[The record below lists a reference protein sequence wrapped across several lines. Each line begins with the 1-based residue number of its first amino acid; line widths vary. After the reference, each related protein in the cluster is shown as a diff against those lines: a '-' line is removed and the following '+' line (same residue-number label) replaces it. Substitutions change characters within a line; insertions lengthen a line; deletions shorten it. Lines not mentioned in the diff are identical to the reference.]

1 MSVAHYNLTKVHVIP
16 MEERRRSK
24 RFAVSIPCT
33 VYWHGHV
40 IRGQIA
46 NLSLGGAL
54 IIRLSAIPAED
65 ASVILTFQAEKGEI
79 ELKGKLTSRVI
90 HSVTESIEQGEIGS
104 IGVEFQESLEEV
116 RSQLDPVF
124 RTLESRPE

>member
-1 MSVAHYNLTKVHVIP
+1 
-16 MEERRRSK
+16 MEERRRFK

-33 VYWHGHV
+33 LYWHDHI

-46 NLSLGGAL
+46 NLSLGGAF
-54 IIRLSAIPAED
+54 IIRLSAIPPDD

-90 HSVTESIEQGEIGS
+90 HTVSESIEQGEIGS
-104 IGVEFQESLEEV
+104 IGVEFQPPLEEV
-116 RSQLDPVF
+116 RSQLNPVF
-124 RTLESRPE
+124 RALGAGPSHT